1 MLEMLPHL
9 KTEEEKVCFAHFPIL
24 FLLHSHFL
32 STPSYLSSV
41 NLLSL
46 KETVVDKGHICPT
59 SKTRHRQGE
68 TMARKG
74 EKKMDGKSLKLD
86 NIFAKVLR
94 KKGDG
99 KREPKKKRNV
109 DAKEENGSKQRR
121 SARLSGGKAEDSPL
135 LIGGKVARSK
145 KRQDKLEVIVE
156 QGLKRRKK
164 ERKRKEEEEAPVQVF
179 RIHVSAAGEE
189 QLREHLRGGGDTVM
203 QVEV

>member
-1 MLEMLPHL
+1 
-9 KTEEEKVCFAHFPIL
+9 
-24 FLLHSHFL
+24 
-32 STPSYLSSV
+32 
-41 NLLSL
+41 
-46 KETVVDKGHICPT
+46 
-59 SKTRHRQGE
+59 
-68 TMARKG
+68 
-74 EKKMDGKSLKLD
+74 MDGFGKSSKLD

-109 DAKEENGSKQRR
+109 DVKEENGSKQRR
-121 SARLSGGKAEDSPL
+121 SARLSGGKAEEGPL
-135 LIGGKVARSK
+135 LIGGEVARSK
-145 KRQDKLEVIVE
+145 KRRDKLEVIVE

-203 QVEV
+203 QVEI

>member
-1 MLEMLPHL
+1 
-9 KTEEEKVCFAHFPIL
+9 
-24 FLLHSHFL
+24 
-32 STPSYLSSV
+32 
-41 NLLSL
+41 
-46 KETVVDKGHICPT
+46 
-59 SKTRHRQGE
+59 
-68 TMARKG
+68 MARKG
-74 EKKMDGKSLKLD
+74 EKKIDGKSLKLD

-121 SARLSGGKAEDSPL
+121 SARLRGGKTEDVPL
-135 LIGGKVARSK
+135 LIGGKVAMSK
-145 KRQDKLEVIVE
+145 KRRDKLEVIVE

-164 ERKRKEEEEAPVQVF
+164 ERKEEEEAPVQVF

-203 QVEV
+203 QVEI